1 MGTVLHSSGKSLEA
15 SLKGVSMKGRIS
27 LLLLAL
33 LLVASL
39 LPGCG
44 KKQGALQI
52 SGWELYQ
59 DTYYGINFKY
69 PQGWPVTQEAGRFS
83 VYSSQDV
90 INRFYDFT
98 AKGPDGLRIVV
109 STQKMDTLQ
118 TLEEYVARLSG
129 NLKSFGFD
137 ITATEAATLSDVP
150 GTLVHYKGAVDA
162 KNVIE
167 AVQVTAMRDS
177 TLYAVKFEAFNQLFT
192 PGKAVFD
199 TVVATLHLPK
209 PKSEMTQEELA
220 APTPDFVKFENDRLS
235 VQHPSNF
242 EAAVPKAKAPT
253 EFAMDIKG
261 YRQDSFVHIDV
272 IPAKGLSAEKVVE
285 QNAKFFKETS
295 RGTATVSGVS
305 TTYINYSQVKDIQ
318 SRVYFLVKNDKLY
331 RVIFNYYAPMR
342 SVYLP
347 VFEKTVGS
355 LVVK

>member
-1 MGTVLHSSGKSLEA
+1 MRVVLHLPGDRPGTSLEGA
-15 SLKGVSMKGRIS
+15 SMKGRIS
-27 LLLLAL
+27 LLLLVL
-33 LLVASL
+33 LLAVLAV
-39 LPGCG
+39 PGCG
-44 KKQGALQI
+44 KKQGSLQI
-52 SGWELYQ
+52 AGWELYQ
-59 DTYYGINFKY
+59 DTYYGISFKY

-83 VYSSQDV
+83 IYSSQDV

-98 AKGPDGLRIVV
+98 AKGPDGVRIIV
-109 STQKMDTLQ
+109 SAQKMDTLQ
-118 TLEEYVARLSG
+118 TLDQQVAQLSTTLQG
-129 NLKSFGFD
+129 FGFD
-137 ITATEAATLSDVP
+137 ITATEPAALAGMP
-150 GTLVHYKGAVDA
+150 GTLVHYRGAVDA

-167 AVQVTAMRDS
+167 AVQVTAISDS
-177 TLYAVKFEAFNQLFT
+177 TLFSVKFEAFNQLFA

-199 TVVATLHLPK
+199 TVAATLHVPK

-220 APTPDFVKFENDRLS
+220 APAPDFIKFENDRLS
-235 VQHPSNF
+235 IQHPSNF

-285 QNAKFFKETS
+285 QNAKFFRETS

-305 TTYINYSQVKDIQ
+305 TTFINYSQVKDIQ

-342 SVYLP
+342 NVYLP
-347 VFEKTVGS
+347 AFEKTVGS

>member
-1 MGTVLHSSGKSLEA
+1 MR
-15 SLKGVSMKGRIS
+15 GRIS
-27 LLLLAL
+27 LLLLVL
-33 LLVASL
+33 LLVAL
-39 LPGCG
+39 VLPGCG
-44 KKQGALQI
+44 GKQGNLKI

-69 PQGWPVTQEAGRFS
+69 PQGWQVTQEGGRFS

-90 INRFYDFT
+90 ISRFYDFT
-98 AKGPDGLRIVV
+98 AKGPDGVRIVV

-118 TLEEYVARLSG
+118 TLDEHVAQLSS
-129 NLKSFGFD
+129 NLKGFGFD
-137 ITATEAATLSDVP
+137 IVATEPATLDGVP

-177 TLYAVKFEAFNQLFT
+177 SVFAVKFEAFNKLFT
-192 PGKAVFD
+192 PGKAAFD

-209 PKSEMTQEELA
+209 PKGEMTQEELS
-220 APTPDFVKFENDRLS
+220 APAPDFVKFENARLS
-235 VQHPSNF
+235 IQHPSNF
-242 EAAVPKAKAPT
+242 EAAVPKPKAPT

-261 YRQDSFVHIDV
+261 YRQDSFVHVDV
-272 IPAKGLSAEKVVE
+272 MPAKGLSADKVVE

-305 TTYINYSQVKDIQ
+305 TAYINYSQVKDIQ
-318 SRVYFLVKNDKLY
+318 SRVYFLVKNDKIY

-342 SVYLP
+342 NVYLP
-347 VFEKTVGS
+347 AFEKTVAS
-355 LVVK
+355 LVLK

>member
-1 MGTVLHSSGKSLEA
+1 MGTVLHFSGKSLEA

-52 SGWELYQ
+52 PGWELYQ

-83 VYSSQDV
+83 VYSSQNV
-90 INRFYDFT
+90 INRFYDF
-98 AKGPDGLRIVV
+98 AAEGPDGIRIVV

-137 ITATEAATLSDVP
+137 ITATEAATLSGVP

-167 AVQVTAMRDS
+167 ALQVTAMRDS
-177 TLYAVKFEAFNQLFT
+177 TLFSVKFEAFNQLFT

-220 APTPDFVKFENDRLS
+220 APAPDFVKFENDRLT

-242 EAAVPKAKAPT
+242 EVAMPKPKAPS
-253 EFAMDIKG
+253 EFALDLKG
-261 YRQDSFVHIDV
+261 YRQDSYVHIDV
-272 IPAKGLSAEKVVE
+272 IPAQGLSAEKVVE
-285 QNAKFFKETS
+285 QNAKFFKQTS
-295 RGTATVSGVS
+295 RGAATVSGVN
-305 TTYINYSQVKDIQ
+305 TTYINYSQVRDIQ

-342 SVYLP
+342 DVYLP